1 MKKLKQLTLT
11 LGLTLVLAVSAIAG
25 EIQTGVVNPPPPPQS
40 QLTSTEETEPMT
52 NPGDIDTGVLP
63 SDLGTEI
70 ILTLLQVLSVY

>member
-1 MKKLKQLTLT
+1 MEKLKQLTLT
-11 LGLTLVLAVSAIAG
+11 LSITLVLAVSATAG
-25 EIQTGVVNPPPPPQS
+25 EIQTGVVNPPLPPQT

-52 NPGDIDTGVLP
+52 DPGNADTNVP